1 MMWTVVD
8 QLPNGLA
15 FSLVMFAYLALTAFL
30 SRFVSV
36 ALSQAIAIPVISLF
50 SFFILNKRRHL
61 FEHLFYGIL
70 VGVIVFA
77 LLTVFS

>member
-1 MMWTVVD
+1 MWRIVD
-8 QLPNGLA
+8 QLPSGIT
-15 FSLVMFAYLALTAFL
+15 FAIVIFTYLALTAFL

-50 SFFILNKRRHL
+50 SFLVLNKRRD
-61 FEHLFYGIL
+61 FFKHLFYGIL

-77 LLTVFS
+77 LLRIFS